1 MKVFYE
7 EGEKIQSFGVA
18 GEFKQGEP
26 REIPDDLAEVLIKKG
41 RLKKYED
48 PSTSGSTKL
57 AEVSGQAAKIKAV
70 SAKKED

>member
-1 MKVFYE
+1 MKVFYD
-7 EGEKIQSFGVA
+7 EGEVKMSFGVA
-18 GEFKQGEP
+18 GEFKLGEP

-48 PSTSGSTKL
+48 PSTS
-57 AEVSGQAAKIKAV
+57 SGRGAGLKSV